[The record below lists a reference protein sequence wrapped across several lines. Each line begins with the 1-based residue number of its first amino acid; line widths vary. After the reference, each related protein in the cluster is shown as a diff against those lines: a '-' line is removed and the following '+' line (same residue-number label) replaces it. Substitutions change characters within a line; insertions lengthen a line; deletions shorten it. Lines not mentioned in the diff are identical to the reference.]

1 MRLLNTKTLELEDSP
16 GEPPPRYAILSHTWG
31 DDEVVYEDM
40 RSPVRPGIES
50 KAGWSKI
57 TGACATARR
66 DNHPYIWID
75 TCCIDKSSSA
85 ELSEAINS
93 MFKWYEKATV
103 CYAYLEDVQPTR
115 EWTPSLRKCRWFTR
129 GWTLQELLAP
139 KVVELFAANWSL
151 IGKKN
156 KMSKEISDVTGIE
169 EKFLLG
175 TSPMSSASIAKRMSW
190 ASKRQTSRKE
200 DTAYS
205 LLGIFGVNMPLLYG
219 EGEKAFRRLQEEI
232 MKISHDQSL
241 FAWGEQFRQEDSS
254 DEESSDGESSSD
266 EEFAFGFLADSPAA
280 FQNSGSIVP
289 YPSWQPKKATSI
301 SSLGLQVEVE
311 LSLPDGPLRPVSWAD
326 KFAYAKG
333 SAQSVRGA
341 AAAALACHYEDN
353 FRDVLVVYLSKI
365 KNSFFRVGSRM
376 PARIAR
382 PDWVRA
388 SPTRTIISVVEETS
402 SDITWNLRY
411 FQLRVCPLSP
421 PTMVM
426 DCIKIGGDP
435 AELVQRELIQNTNK
449 FISKEKSLPYV
460 WSGDFGL
467 KRAGSNG
474 RFEHVL
480 NLHANFREEEV
491 RLRLWKGGIDAV
503 ETSPQSDAERL
514 ISIKQPTQS
523 CFVGNDTFDFTLH
536 TSKAE
541 RSLALDIDIW
551 SEDDL
556 KVAEILTI
564 RRSRLRIFE
573 NGSLPE

>member
-1 MRLLNTKTLELEDSP
+1 MRLLDTKTLELEDFR

-40 RSPVRPGIES
+40 RSPIAPAIES
-50 KAGWSKI
+50 KAGWAKI

-66 DNHPYIWID
+66 DDHPYIWID

-85 ELSEAINS
+85 ELTEAINS
-93 MFKWYEKATV
+93 MYKWYEKAAV
-103 CYAYLEDVQPTR
+103 CYAYLEDMQPTR
-115 EWTPSLRKCRWFTR
+115 GRTPSLAKCRWFTR

-151 IGKKN
+151 IGKKTD
-156 KMSKEISDVTGIE
+156 MLKEISLVTGIE

-175 TSPMSSASIAKRMSW
+175 SSPLSSASIAKRMSW
-190 ASKRQTSRKE
+190 ASERETSREE

-219 EGEKAFRRLQEEI
+219 EGDKAFRRLQEEI
-232 MKISHDQSL
+232 MKTSHDQSL
-241 FAWGEQFRQEDSS
+241 FAWGEQVREEDSS
-254 DEESSDGESSSD
+254 DEESSDGESSSSD

-280 FQNSGSIVP
+280 FRDSGSIVP
-289 YPSWQPKKATSI
+289 YPSWQPKNPTSV

-311 LSLPDGPLRPVSWAD
+311 LSLPDGPPRPVSWAD

-333 SAQSVRGA
+333 SAESVRGA

-353 FRDVLVVYLSKI
+353 FRDVLVIYLSRI
-365 KNSFFRVGSRM
+365 KNGYFRVSSRM
-376 PARIAR
+376 PRPIAR
-382 PDWVRA
+382 HDWVRG
-388 SPTRTIISVVEETS
+388 SPTWTSISVVEETS

-426 DCIKIGGDP
+426 DCIKIGGEP
-435 AELVQRELIQNTNK
+435 AGLVRRESILNIKK
-449 FISKEKSLPYV
+449 FISKEKSLPYS
-460 WSGDFGL
+460 WSGVFGL
-467 KRAGSNG
+467 KSAGPNAGFKFILS
-474 RFEHVL
+474 L
-480 NLHANFREEEV
+480 DATFREEEV
-491 RLRLWKGGIDAV
+491 RLSLWKGGIDALKS
-503 ETSPQSDAERL
+503 SPQCDAERL
-514 ISIKQPTQS
+514 ISIKQPMDS
-523 CFVGNDTFDFTLH
+523 CVVGNDTFDFTLH

-541 RSLALDIDIW
+541 RGLALDVDIW

-556 KVAEILTI
+556 KVAEISTI
-564 RRSRLRIFE
+564 RRSRLTIFE
-573 NGSLPE
+573 YGSLP